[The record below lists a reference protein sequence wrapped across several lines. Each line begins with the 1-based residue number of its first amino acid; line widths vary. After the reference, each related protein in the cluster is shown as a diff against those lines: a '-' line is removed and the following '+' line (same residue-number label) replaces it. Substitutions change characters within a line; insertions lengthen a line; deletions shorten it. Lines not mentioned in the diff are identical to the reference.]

1 MTAGLINALLPVI
14 VEVAKDIFDNVKK
27 NPNKTFEDASKEVV
41 SRHFR
46 AGDEEA
52 LNESFNDIIGRIKSR
67 DSRVSNDDR
76 GSGSKTTS

>member
-1 MTAGLINALLPVI
+1 MSAGLINALLPI
-14 VEVAKDIFDNVKK
+14 IIDVAKDIFDDLKK
-27 NPNKTFEDASKEVV
+27 NPNKKFEDASKEVV

-67 DSRVSNDDR
+67 DSRMSNDDR
-76 GSGSKTTS
+76 GGGTATS